1 MYMEDNMTTM
11 AAEPAVAHPMTSYND
26 VMAYLHSI
34 TITPE
39 TMLSLS
45 DQLRFEA
52 HNLHISKTLRR
63 LDQLKNLRYDWDG
76 NGATPVDREVIA
88 NMHSVIKHSE
98 DKDWSFWVISPETNG
113 TLNITS
119 KKQMSSISLGI
130 KEFSFYSFSADGEKT
145 CSHLPFSPE
154 AFVKTMR
161 QIA

>member
-1 MYMEDNMTTM
+1 MEEKTAMM
-11 AAEPAVAHPMTSYND
+11 AEEPAMVYGVNTYAD

-34 TITPE
+34 KISPE

-52 HNLHISKTLRR
+52 HNLHISIALRR
-63 LDQLKNLRYDWDG
+63 LDQLRSLRYDWDG
-76 NGATPVDREVIA
+76 NGATPVDKEVIA
-88 NMHSVIKHSE
+88 NLHSVIKYSE
-98 DKDWSFWVISPETNG
+98 DKDWSSWVISPETNG

-130 KEFSFYSFSADGEKT
+130 KEFSFYSFSAEGEKT
-145 CSHLPFSPE
+145 GSHLPFSPE

>member
-1 MYMEDNMTTM
+1 MDNNTIMN
-11 AAEPAVAHPMTSYND
+11 AAEPPVSYGVNTYAD

-52 HNLHISKTLRR
+52 HNLHISKALRR
-63 LDQLKNLRYDWDG
+63 LDQLESLCYDWDG

-98 DKDWSFWVISPETNG
+98 DKDWNSWVISPESNG

-130 KEFSFYSFSADGEKT
+130 KEFSFYSFSAEGEKT
-145 CSHLPFSPE
+145 GSHLPFSPE
-154 AFVKTMR
+154 AFVMTMR

>member
-1 MYMEDNMTTM
+1 MEEKTAMM
-11 AAEPAVAHPMTSYND
+11 AEEPAMAYGVNTYAD

-45 DQLRFEA
+45 EQLRFEA

-63 LDQLKNLRYDWDG
+63 LDQLESLRYDWDG
-76 NGATPVDREVIA
+76 NGATPVDKEVIA

-98 DKDWSFWVISPETNG
+98 DKDWSIWVISPETNG

-119 KKQMSSISLGI
+119 KNQMSSISLGI

-145 CSHLPFSPE
+145 GSHLPFSPE

>member
-1 MYMEDNMTTM
+1 M
-11 AAEPAVAHPMTSYND
+11 A
-26 VMAYLHSI
+26 
-34 TITPE
+34 
-39 TMLSLS
+39 
-45 DQLRFEA
+45 
-52 HNLHISKTLRR
+52 LRR
-63 LDQLKNLRYDWDG
+63 LDQLGSLCYDWDG

-119 KKQMSSISLGI
+119 KKRMSSISLGI

-145 CSHLPFSPE
+145 GRNLPFSPE

>member
-1 MYMEDNMTTM
+1 MEEKTEMM
-11 AAEPAVAHPMTSYND
+11 AAEPEMAYGVNTYAD

-34 TITPE
+34 KISPE

-45 DQLRFEA
+45 NQLRFEA
-52 HNLHISKTLRR
+52 HNLHISIALRR
-63 LDQLKNLRYDWDG
+63 LDQLKSLRYDWDG

-88 NMHSVIKHSE
+88 NMLSVVKHSE

-119 KKQMSSISLGI
+119 KNQMSSISLGI
-130 KEFSFYSFSADGEKT
+130 KEFSFYSFSADGEKIG
-145 CSHLPFSPE
+145 SHLPFSPE
-154 AFVKTMR
+154 AFVQTMR